1 MDARKI
7 YVICTADQSQKVI
20 MSSAETLGA
29 LKRDLDAAH
38 INYANMSFLEGRSKT
53 ELKSDES
60 VLPKDVPTRDGGT
73 TNELVFMLTNMKKK
87 IESGA
92 SRSQIYLYITENP
105 EVADMIKAHFNGRNY
120 TNISTDDLDAF
131 ISSMKSTSTAD
142 VKAPCSTC
150 GLRSLV
156 EKLYD
161 EDEISGEAYDALD
174 NFMNGCKGL
183 KPEELS
189 QEEIRELFD
198 FLD

>member
-20 MSSAETLGA
+20 MSSAETLGQ
-29 LKRDLDAAH
+29 LKADLAAAH
-38 INYANMSFLEGRSKT
+38 INYENMSFLEGRSKT

-60 VLPKDVPTRDGGT
+60 VLPKDVPTREGGT

-92 SRSQIYLYITENP
+92 SRSQIYVYIAENP
-105 EVADMIKAHFNGRNY
+105 NIADLIKAHFNGRNY

-131 ISSMKSTSTAD
+131 ISSLKSTSTAD
-142 VKAPCSTC
+142 VKVPCGSC

-156 EKLYD
+156 EKLYN
-161 EDEISGEAYDALD
+161 EDEISDEAYDALD
-174 NFMNGCKGL
+174 NFMNGCKGM

>member
-7 YVICTADQSQKVI
+7 YIICTADQSQKVI

-38 INYANMSFLEGRSKT
+38 IDYNNMSFLEGRSKT

-92 SRSQIYLYITENP
+92 SRSQIYFYITSNP
-105 EVADMIKAHFNGRNY
+105 GVADMIKAHFNGRNY

-131 ISSMKSTSTAD
+131 LSSLKSNSTAD
-142 VKAPCSTC
+142 VKAPCTTC

-156 EKLYD
+156 ERLYD
-161 EDEISGEAYDALD
+161 EDEISDTAYDALD
-174 NFMNGCKGL
+174 NFMNDCKGL

-198 FLD
+198 FLG